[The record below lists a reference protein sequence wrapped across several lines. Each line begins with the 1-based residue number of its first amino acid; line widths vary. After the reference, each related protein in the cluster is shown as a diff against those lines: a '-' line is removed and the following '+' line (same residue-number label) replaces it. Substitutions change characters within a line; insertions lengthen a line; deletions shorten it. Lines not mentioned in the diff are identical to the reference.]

1 MRADR
6 VLGDEETPGDLVGA
20 EMVVEQEQNLEL
32 AGGERLGDRVGHAG
46 AAVVAGAHLVQE
58 ATGDRAGER
67 GLAVRDSLEEA
78 RDALRRLGLQQVAGR
93 PTANGGKQV
102 RFGAGGSEDDDL
114 AVGGGSA
121 NQGQRRQAVHA
132 GHGEVEKDE
141 VRQQPGR
148 LRNGG
153 FAVRS
158 LADHV
163 EAMGAE
169 QRGEGLAGQRM
180 VVGDEDSGCHAFSLI
195 GRDRSADKREVR
207 ESRTEYQSWLL
218 GEILLAGLLGASL
231 ALFLAYPVLQTSWD
245 LPQLRLVLQTTM
257 ALAGLLVALLA
268 AVRFS
273 VEGRRLDLLLASG
286 FFVSSLSAFAF
297 SIGPQLGGATIMAP
311 EGWAALL
318 GGMLGQALI
327 AAAPFLRGRTKYRDW
342 AIANAVAAAGIAL
355 LVAWSLLRAA
365 GPALPN
371 LVDPLGNNSQPFY
384 LTGTL
389 ALQAFIALVAVIGWG
404 ERFRKRDDDLA
415 RWLALGFTLMLFAAL
430 HLVFQPLLAST
441 YVSQGDFLRMVSYAL
456 VLVGAWR
463 AIRFAEFGRA
473 VAEERARVAREIHD
487 GLAQYLFAVSTHASM
502 LEAGAPVEEVAP
514 RLKEAAQLAQQE
526 ARFAILALS
535 SASGTAPFDAALRRY
550 VEFLTADGLLEVDL
564 EVDTSTRLAPDEQ
577 IEVFRIVQE
586 GLANVRKHANAT
598 QAVVTIGER
607 PFGERY
613 VTITDNGEGF
623 DGGETP
629 AGQGLKNMRAR
640 AESIEGGFSLR
651 STPGRGTALEVVL
664 RT

>member
-1 MRADR
+1 
-6 VLGDEETPGDLVGA
+6 LPFI
-20 EMVVEQEQNLEL
+20 
-32 AGGERLGDRVGHAG
+32 
-46 AAVVAGAHLVQE
+46 
-58 ATGDRAGER
+58 
-67 GLAVRDSLEEA
+67 
-78 RDALRRLGLQQVAGR
+78 
-93 PTANGGKQV
+93 P
-102 RFGAGGSEDDDL
+102 
-114 AVGGGSA
+114 
-121 NQGQRRQAVHA
+121 
-132 GHGEVEKDE
+132 
-141 VRQQPGR
+141 
-148 LRNGG
+148 
-153 FAVRS
+153 
-158 LADHV
+158 
-163 EAMGAE
+163 
-169 QRGEGLAGQRM
+169 
-180 VVGDEDSGCHAFSLI
+180 LI
-195 GRDRSADKREVR
+195 GSDRSADKREVKEMR
-207 ESRTEYQSWLL
+207 SEYQSWLW

-245 LPQLRLVLQTTM
+245 LPELRLVLQTTM

-297 SIGPQLGGATIMAP
+297 SIAPQLGGATIKAP

-371 LVDPLGNNSQPFY
+371 LVDPLGNDSQPFY

-564 EVDTSTRLAPDEQ
+564 EVDTSIRLAPDEQ